1 MIELIKNEAIKK
13 PTLLIEKALH
23 EKIIYLCSRISS
35 VEWSGVLFYEMEGT
49 LGEDLRIIAKDLLL
63 LNIHASTYT
72 EYENDTT
79 DIPAYMVEH
88 GLTHA
93 YQGHIHSHNTM
104 ATFFS
109 GTDTATLKE
118 EGAKRPHFLSLIV
131 NNANQ
136 YTACITAKAEVE
148 ENLIFKGFSGN
159 VLNIQIPED
168 SATRISVHY
177 VSTEI
182 ICENDEPL
190 VELDEQ
196 IKKLSI
202 PVVTTTVGR
211 STDYGNIYGTGY
223 GTGYAPR
230 YSFDHNYTGQQ
241 ALFSE
246 EDYDTPFPDTGRFI
260 NAFQKDN
267 TKLIDDTELISEAAR
282 AIFLMIVTCDEDAI
296 NKPTAELKKHMLV
309 QSFSDNIASLSN
321 TELGSYLDVVEDL
334 LADNIEQCVIDSTAI
349 TPLEK
354 TIIEHKVALK
364 IKEQF
369 LNLGI
374 TSNRGKSTLLKL
386 FELLDMY
393 IDESL
398 I

>member
-49 LGEDLRIIAKDLLL
+49 LGEDLKIIAKDLLL

-159 VLNIQIPED
+159 VLNIQVPED
-168 SATRISVHY
+168 NATRVSVHY

-202 PVVTTTVGR
+202 PIVTTTVGR
-211 STDYGNIYGTGY
+211 STGYGYGTGY
-223 GTGYAPR
+223 GPHYG
-230 YSFDHNYTGQQ
+230 FDHNYTGQQ

-267 TKLIDDTELISEAAR
+267 TKLIDDTELINEAAR

-296 NKPTAELKKHMLV
+296 NKPVAELKKHMLV

-321 TELGSYLDVVEDL
+321 TELSSYLDVVEDL

-354 TIIEHKVALK
+354 TIIEQKVALE
-364 IKEQF
+364 IKKQF

-374 TSNRGKSTLLKL
+374 TSNRGKSTLQKL

>member
-1 MIELIKNEAIKK
+1 MIELIKNETIKK
-13 PTLLIEKALH
+13 PILLIEKALH

-49 LGEDLRIIAKDLLL
+49 LGEDLKIIAKDLLL
-63 LNIHASTYT
+63 LDIHTDAYT

-136 YTACITAKAEVE
+136 YTACITVKAEVE

-159 VLNIQIPED
+159 ILNIQVPEEN
-168 SATRISVHY
+168 ATRVSVHY

-182 ICENDEPL
+182 ICENDESL

-196 IKKLSI
+196 IKKLSV
-202 PVVTTTVGR
+202 PAVTTTVGR
-211 STDYGNIYGTGY
+211 SAGYGNIYGPYY
-223 GTGYAPR
+223 GLN
-230 YSFDHNYTGQQ
+230 HNYNGQQ
-241 ALFSE
+241 TLFSNE
-246 EDYDTPFPDTGRFI
+246 NNDTPFPDTKRFVS
-260 NAFQKDN
+260 A
-267 TKLIDDTELISEAAR
+267 TKKDDTELINEVAR
-282 AIFLMIVTCDEDAI
+282 TTFLMIVTCDEDAVD
-296 NKPTAELKKHMLV
+296 KPAAKLKKHKLV
-309 QSFSDNIASLSN
+309 QSFCDNIASLSN
-321 TELGSYLDVVEDL
+321 TKLSSYLDVVEDL
-334 LADNIEQCVIDSTAI
+334 IADNIEQCVMQSTAV
-349 TPLEK
+349 TALEQ
-354 TIIEHKVALK
+354 TLIEQKVASK

-369 LNLGI
+369 LKLGI
-374 TSNRGKSTLLKL
+374 TSKRGKSVLLKF

>member
-23 EKIIYLCSRISS
+23 EKIIYLCSRVSS

-109 GTDTATLKE
+109 GTDTNTLKE

-136 YTACITAKAEVE
+136 YTACITTKAEVE

-159 VLNIQIPED
+159 VLNIQVPED
-168 SATRISVHY
+168 NVTRVSVHY

-182 ICENDEPL
+182 ICENDESL

-202 PVVTTTVGR
+202 PAVTTTIGR
-211 STDYGNIYGTGY
+211 STSYGTGY
-223 GTGYAPR
+223 GASYGFNY
-230 YSFDHNYTGQQ
+230 NYTGQQ

-246 EDYDTPFPDTGRFI
+246 EDYDTPFPDTRRFV
-260 NAFQKDN
+260 NTTQK
-267 TKLIDDTELISEAAR
+267 DDTELISETAR
-282 AIFLMIVTCDEDAI
+282 TIFLKIVTCDEDVI
-296 NKPTAELKKHMLV
+296 NKPEAELKKPMLV
-309 QSFSDNIASLSN
+309 QSFCDNIANLSSV
-321 TELGSYLDVVEDL
+321 ELSSYLDFIEDF
-334 LADNIEQCVIDSTAI
+334 LADNIEQCVMDSTAI
-349 TPLEK
+349 TSLEK
-354 TIIEHKVALK
+354 TIIEQKVALK

-374 TSNRGKSTLLKL
+374 TSNRGKYALQKL

-393 IDESL
+393 IDESF

>member
-49 LGEDLRIIAKDLLL
+49 LGEDLKIIAKDLLL

-159 VLNIQIPED
+159 VLNIQVPED
-168 SATRISVHY
+168 SAKRVSVHY

-182 ICENDEPL
+182 ICENDESL

-196 IKKLSI
+196 IKKLSVPI
-202 PVVTTTVGR
+202 VTTTVGR
-211 STDYGNIYGTGY
+211 SFNYGDIYGSH
-223 GTGYAPR
+223 
-230 YSFDHNYTGQQ
+230 YSFDPSYTSQQ
-241 ALFSE
+241 TLFNE
-246 EDYDTPFPDTGRFI
+246 EDGDTPFPDTKRFVSTD
-260 NAFQKDN
+260 QE
-267 TKLIDDTELISEAAR
+267 DDTELINEVAR
-282 AIFLMIVTCDEDAI
+282 ATFLMIVTCDEDAV
-296 NKPTAELKKHMLV
+296 NKPEAELKKHILV
-309 QSFSDNIASLSN
+309 QSFCDNVVSLN
-321 TELGSYLDVVEDL
+321 NAELSSYLDVVEDL
-334 LADNIEQCVIDSTAI
+334 IADNIEQCVMQSTA
-349 TPLEK
+349 TTALEQ
-354 TIIEHKVALK
+354 TLIEHKVALE

-374 TSNRGKSTLLKL
+374 TSNRGKSVLLKL

-398 I
+398 T

>member
-136 YTACITAKAEVE
+136 YTACITAKAEVK

-159 VLNIQIPED
+159 ILNIQIPED
-168 SATRISVHY
+168 NATRVSVHY

-182 ICENDEPL
+182 ICENDESL

-211 STDYGNIYGTGY
+211 SAGYGNIYGTGY
-223 GTGYAPR
+223 GTGYGSR

-246 EDYDTPFPDTGRFI
+246 EDYDTPFPDISRFV
-260 NAFQKDN
+260 NATQK
-267 TKLIDDTELISEAAR
+267 DDTELINDAELINEAAR

-349 TPLEK
+349 TALEK
-354 TIIEHKVALK
+354 TIVEHKVALE

-393 IDESL
+393 IDEAL

>member
-159 VLNIQIPED
+159 VLNIQVPED
-168 SATRISVHY
+168 NATRVSVHY

-211 STDYGNIYGTGY
+211 NTGYGY
-223 GTGYAPR
+223 GTGYSPR

-267 TKLIDDTELISEAAR
+267 TKLIDDTELINEAAR

-296 NKPTAELKKHMLV
+296 NKPVAELKKHMLV

-321 TELGSYLDVVEDL
+321 TELSSYLDVVEDL

-354 TIIEHKVALK
+354 TIIEQKVALE
-364 IKEQF
+364 IKKQF

-374 TSNRGKSTLLKL
+374 TSNRGKSTLQKL

-398 I
+398 T

>member
-49 LGEDLRIIAKDLLL
+49 LGEDLKIIAKDLLL

-109 GTDTATLKE
+109 NTDTATLKE

-131 NNANQ
+131 NNANK

-159 VLNIQIPED
+159 VLNIQVPED
-168 SATRISVHY
+168 SAKRVSVHY

-182 ICENDEPL
+182 ICENDESL

-202 PVVTTTVGR
+202 PTVTTTIGR
-211 STDYGNIYGTGY
+211 STSYGTGY
-223 GTGYAPR
+223 GTGTGYG
-230 YSFDHNYTGQQ
+230 FIHNYTGQQ

-246 EDYDTPFPDTGRFI
+246 EDYDTPFPDTRRFV
-260 NAFQKDN
+260 NTTQKD
-267 TKLIDDTELISEAAR
+267 DTDLISETAR
-282 AIFLMIVTCDEDAI
+282 TIFLTIITCDEDAI
-296 NKPTAELKKHMLV
+296 NKPEAELKKHMLV
-309 QSFSDNIASLSN
+309 QSFCDNIANLSSA
-321 TELGSYLDVVEDL
+321 ELSSYLDFVEDF

-349 TPLEK
+349 TALEK
-354 TIIEHKVALK
+354 TIIEHKVALE

-369 LNLGI
+369 LNLSI
-374 TSNRGKSTLLKL
+374 TSNRGKSALQKL

-398 I
+398 M

>member
-23 EKIIYLCSRISS
+23 EKIIYLCSKISN

-49 LGEDLRIIAKDLLL
+49 LGEDLKIIAKDLLL

-159 VLNIQIPED
+159 VLNIQVPED
-168 SATRISVHY
+168 NATRVSVHY
-177 VSTEI
+177 VNTEI
-182 ICENDEPL
+182 ICENDESL

-196 IKKLSI
+196 IKKLSVPI
-202 PVVTTTVGR
+202 VTTTVGR
-211 STDYGNIYGTGY
+211 DFSYGNIYGSYY
-223 GTGYAPR
+223 G
-230 YSFDHNYTGQQ
+230 FNHNYTGQQ
-241 ALFSE
+241 TLFNE
-246 EDYDTPFPDTGRFI
+246 EDDDTPFPDTKRFTSV
-260 NAFQKDN
+260 AQK
-267 TKLIDDTELISEAAR
+267 DDTELISEVAR
-282 AIFLMIVTCDEDAI
+282 TIFLMIVTCDEDAV
-296 NKPTAELKKHMLV
+296 NKPAAELKKHMLV
-309 QSFSDNIASLSN
+309 QSFCDNLVSLN
-321 TELGSYLDVVEDL
+321 NAELSSYLDVVEDL
-334 LADNIEQCVIDSTAI
+334 LADNIEQCVMQSTAT
-349 TPLEK
+349 TPLEQ
-354 TIIEHKVALK
+354 TIIEQKVALE

-369 LNLGI
+369 LQLGI
-374 TSNRGKSTLLKL
+374 TSNRGKSVLLKL

>member
-23 EKIIYLCSRISS
+23 EKIIYLCSRVSS

-136 YTACITAKAEVE
+136 YTACITVKAEVE

-168 SATRISVHY
+168 NVTRVSVHY

-182 ICENDEPL
+182 ICENDESL
-190 VELDEQ
+190 VELNEQ

-202 PVVTTTVGR
+202 PIVTTPVGK
-211 STDYGNIYGTGY
+211 SVNYGNSYGSIYG
-223 GTGYAPR
+223 PR
-230 YSFDHNYTGQQ
+230 YSFDHNYADQQ
-241 ALFSE
+241 SLFN
-246 EDYDTPFPDTGRFI
+246 EDDDTPFPDTRRFVSTV
-260 NAFQKDN
+260 QKD
-267 TKLIDDTELISEAAR
+267 DAELISEAAR
-282 AIFLMIVTCDEDAI
+282 TIFLIIVTCDDDA
-296 NKPTAELKKHMLV
+296 NSKPAAELKKHMLV
-309 QSFSDNIASLSN
+309 QSFCDNIASLSN
-321 TELGSYLDVVEDL
+321 TELSSYLDVVEDL
-334 LADNIEQCVIDSTAI
+334 IADNIEQCVIDSTAI
-349 TPLEK
+349 TALEK
-354 TIIEHKVALK
+354 TIIEHKVALE
-364 IKEQF
+364 IKEQL

-398 I
+398 T

>member
-23 EKIIYLCSRISS
+23 EKIIYLCSRVSS

-136 YTACITAKAEVE
+136 YTACITAKAEVK
-148 ENLIFKGFSGN
+148 ENLIFKGFSGK

-168 SATRISVHY
+168 NATRVSVHY

-182 ICENDEPL
+182 ICENDESL
-190 VELDEQ
+190 VELNEQ

-211 STDYGNIYGTGY
+211 STGYGNIYGTGY
-223 GTGYAPR
+223 GTGYGSR
-230 YSFDHNYTGQQ
+230 YSFDHNYAGQQ
-241 ALFSE
+241 SLFSE
-246 EDYDTPFPDTGRFI
+246 EDYDTPFPDTGRFV
-260 NAFQKDN
+260 NATQK
-267 TKLIDDTELISEAAR
+267 DDTELINEVAR
-282 AIFLMIVTCDEDAI
+282 AIFLVIVTCDEDAT
-296 NKPTAELKKHMLV
+296 NKPAAELKKHMLV

-321 TELGSYLDVVEDL
+321 IELSSYLDVVEDL
-334 LADNIEQCVIDSTAI
+334 IADNIEQCVINSSAI
-349 TPLEK
+349 TALEK
-354 TIIEHKVALK
+354 TIIEHKVALE

-374 TSNRGKSTLLKL
+374 TSNRGKSTLQKL

-398 I
+398 T

>member
-23 EKIIYLCSRISS
+23 EKIIYLCSRVSS

-148 ENLIFKGFSGN
+148 ENLIFKGFSGK
-159 VLNIQIPED
+159 VLNIQVPED
-168 SATRISVHY
+168 NATRVSVHY

-190 VELDEQ
+190 VELNEQ

-211 STDYGNIYGTGY
+211 STGYGTGYGNIYGTGY
-223 GTGYAPR
+223 GTGYGSR

-246 EDYDTPFPDTGRFI
+246 EDYDTPFPDTRRFV
-260 NAFQKDN
+260 NATQK
-267 TKLIDDTELISEAAR
+267 DDTELIDEVAR
-282 AIFLMIVTCDEDAI
+282 AIFLIIVTCDEDAAS
-296 NKPTAELKKHMLV
+296 KPTAELKKHMLV
-309 QSFSDNIASLSN
+309 QSFCDNVANLSN
-321 TELGSYLDVVEDL
+321 TELSSYLDVVEDL
-334 LADNIEQCVIDSTAI
+334 IADNIEQCVINSSAI
-349 TPLEK
+349 TALEK
-354 TIIEHKVALK
+354 TIIEHKVALE

-398 I
+398 T

>member
-63 LNIHASTYT
+63 LNIHNSTYT

-148 ENLIFKGFSGN
+148 QNLIFKGFSGN

-168 SATRISVHY
+168 NAKRVSVHY

-182 ICENDEPL
+182 ICENDESL

-196 IKKLSI
+196 IKKLSV
-202 PVVTTTVGR
+202 PTVTTTVGR
-211 STDYGNIYGTGY
+211 NVSYGNSYGTGY
-223 GTGYAPR
+223 GPR
-230 YSFDHNYTGQQ
+230 YSFDHNYAYQQ
-241 ALFSE
+241 SLFTE
-246 EDYDTPFPDTGRFI
+246 EDDDTPFPDTRRFV
-260 NAFQKDN
+260 NATQKD
-267 TKLIDDTELISEAAR
+267 DAELISETAR
-282 AIFLMIVTCDEDAI
+282 TIFLIIVNCDEDAT
-296 NKPTAELKKHMLV
+296 NKPAAELKKHMLV
-309 QSFSDNIASLSN
+309 QSFCDNIANLSN
-321 TELGSYLDVVEDL
+321 AELSSYLDVVEDL

-354 TIIEHKVALK
+354 TIIEQKVALE
-364 IKEQF
+364 IKKQF
-369 LNLGI
+369 LDLGI
-374 TSNRGKSTLLKL
+374 TSNRGKFALQSL

-393 IDESL
+393 IDESF

>member
-35 VEWSGVLFYEMEGT
+35 VEWSGVLFYEMEGI

-88 GLTHA
+88 DLTHA

-168 SATRISVHY
+168 NATRVSVHY

-182 ICENDEPL
+182 ICENDESL

-211 STDYGNIYGTGY
+211 STGYGYGNIYGTGY
-223 GTGYAPR
+223 DSR
-230 YSFDHNYTGQQ
+230 YNFDHNYTGQQ

-246 EDYDTPFPDTGRFI
+246 EDYDTPFPDIGRFV
-260 NAFQKDN
+260 NATQKD
-267 TKLIDDTELISEAAR
+267 DAELISEAAR
-282 AIFLMIVTCDEDAI
+282 AIFLIIVTCDEDA
-296 NKPTAELKKHMLV
+296 NSKPAAELKKHMLV

-321 TELGSYLDVVEDL
+321 TELSSYLDVVEDL
-334 LADNIEQCVIDSTAI
+334 IADNIEQCVIDSTAI
-349 TPLEK
+349 TTLEK
-354 TIIEHKVALK
+354 TIIEHKVALE

-374 TSNRGKSTLLKL
+374 TSNRGKSTLQKL

>member
-49 LGEDLRIIAKDLLL
+49 LGEDLKIIAKDLLL

-136 YTACITAKAEVE
+136 YTACITTKAEVK

-159 VLNIQIPED
+159 VLNIPAPED
-168 SATRISVHY
+168 NATRVSVHY

-182 ICENDEPL
+182 ICENDESL

-196 IKKLSI
+196 IKKLSV

-211 STDYGNIYGTGY
+211 DFSYGNIYGSHY
-223 GTGYAPR
+223 G
-230 YSFDHNYTGQQ
+230 FDHNYTGQQ
-241 ALFSE
+241 TLFNE
-246 EDYDTPFPDTGRFI
+246 EDDDTPFPDTKKFI
-260 NAFQKDN
+260 SVDQK
-267 TKLIDDTELISEAAR
+267 DDTELISEVAR
-282 AIFLMIVTCDEDAI
+282 TTFLMIVTCDEDAV
-296 NKPTAELKKHMLV
+296 NKPAAELKKHMLV
-309 QSFSDNIASLSN
+309 QSFCDNIVSLN
-321 TELGSYLDVVEDL
+321 NAELSSYLDVVEDL
-334 LADNIEQCVIDSTAI
+334 LADNIEQCVMQSTAT
-349 TPLEK
+349 TPLEQ
-354 TIIEHKVALK
+354 TLIEQKVALE

-369 LNLGI
+369 LQLGI
-374 TSNRGKSTLLKL
+374 TSNRGKSVLLKL

-398 I
+398 T

>member
-159 VLNIQIPED
+159 ILNIQIPED
-168 SATRISVHY
+168 NATRVSVHY

-182 ICENDEPL
+182 ICENDESL

-211 STDYGNIYGTGY
+211 STGYGNIYGPHY
-223 GTGYAPR
+223 G
-230 YSFDHNYTGQQ
+230 FDHNYTGQQ

-267 TKLIDDTELISEAAR
+267 TKLIDDSELISEAAR

-296 NKPTAELKKHMLV
+296 NKPAAELKKHMLV

-321 TELGSYLDVVEDL
+321 TELSSYLDVVEDL
-334 LADNIEQCVIDSTAI
+334 LADNIEQCVINSTADN
-349 TPLEK
+349 PLEK
-354 TIIEHKVALK
+354 IIIEQKVALE

-374 TSNRGKSTLLKL
+374 TSNRGKSTLQKL

>member
-49 LGEDLRIIAKDLLL
+49 LGEDLKIIAKDLLL
-63 LNIHASTYT
+63 LNIHAATYT

-109 GTDTATLKE
+109 GTDTTTLKE

-148 ENLIFKGFSGN
+148 ENLIFKGFSGK
-159 VLNIQIPED
+159 VLNIQVPED
-168 SATRISVHY
+168 NATRISVHY

-182 ICENDEPL
+182 ICENDEAL

-196 IKKLSI
+196 IKKLSV
-202 PVVTTTVGR
+202 PTVTTTTVGR
-211 STDYGNIYGTGY
+211 STGYGNIYGSHY
-223 GTGYAPR
+223 G
-230 YSFDHNYTGQQ
+230 FNHNYTGQQ
-241 ALFSE
+241 TLFSD
-246 EDYDTPFPDTGRFI
+246 EDYDTPFPDTKKFVS
-260 NAFQKDN
+260 AAQK
-267 TKLIDDTELISEAAR
+267 DDTELISEVAR
-282 AIFLMIVTCDEDAI
+282 ATFLMIVTCDEDAAS
-296 NKPTAELKKHMLV
+296 KPEAELKKHILV
-309 QSFSDNIASLSN
+309 QSFCDNIVSLN
-321 TELGSYLDVVEDL
+321 NAELSSYLDVVEDL
-334 LADNIEQCVIDSTAI
+334 IADNMEQCVMQSAAM
-349 TPLEK
+349 TPLEQ
-354 TIIEHKVALK
+354 TIIEQKVALE

-369 LNLGI
+369 LKLGI
-374 TSNRGKSTLLKL
+374 TSNKGKSVLLKL

>member
-23 EKIIYLCSRISS
+23 EKIIYLCSRVSS

-159 VLNIQIPED
+159 VLNIQVPED
-168 SATRISVHY
+168 NVTRVSVHY

-182 ICENDEPL
+182 ICENDESL
-190 VELDEQ
+190 VELNEQ

-202 PVVTTTVGR
+202 PIVTTTVGR
-211 STDYGNIYGTGY
+211 SASYGNSYGSIYG
-223 GTGYAPR
+223 PH
-230 YSFDHNYTGQQ
+230 YSFDHNYADQQ
-241 ALFSE
+241 SLFN
-246 EDYDTPFPDTGRFI
+246 EDDDTPFPDTRRFV
-260 NAFQKDN
+260 NTVQKD
-267 TKLIDDTELISEAAR
+267 DAELISEAAR
-282 AIFLMIVTCDEDAI
+282 TTFLIIVTCDDDA
-296 NKPTAELKKHMLV
+296 NSKPAAELKKHMLV

-321 TELGSYLDVVEDL
+321 TELSSYLDVVEDL
-334 LADNIEQCVIDSTAI
+334 IADNIEQCVIDSTAI
-349 TPLEK
+349 TALEK
-354 TIIEHKVALK
+354 TIIEHKIALE

-398 I
+398 T